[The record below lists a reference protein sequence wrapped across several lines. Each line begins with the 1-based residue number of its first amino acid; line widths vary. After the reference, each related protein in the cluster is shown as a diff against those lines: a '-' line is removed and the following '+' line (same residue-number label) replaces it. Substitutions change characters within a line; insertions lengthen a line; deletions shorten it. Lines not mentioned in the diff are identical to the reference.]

1 MILHFFA
8 RPLSAAALFVLTALL
23 TFGCS
28 GSKNVSSLSVQQPIS
43 IDGDFD
49 DWPSSA
55 LRSTLIDD
63 FDVAIANDDRYVYIG
78 VNFRN
83 NRTWQMA
90 RDHGFRMFF
99 DNGNQL
105 RRSFGIV
112 FPTGIVESLGDYPG
126 ARQNYLEN
134 PGWQNMPDNQRL
146 VQQAEQQLGERVQ
159 VIRRTER
166 RDRIRPSLV
175 SRERLEANGI
185 LTGASGSSR
194 VMSIEVRIPIDD
206 GSGDFFAI
214 TPDNNGR
221 FYIDFEIEPMSY
233 EEITGENPTFETV
246 ETADR
251 RDPTGRSTRTRQQL
265 SVSNPRLYAQLS
277 YIFQERVRVTLS
289 REE

>member
-1 MILHFFA
+1 MTAFSVPKYFVFLLLPA
-8 RPLSAAALFVLTALL
+8 LVWLLAA
-23 TFGCS
+23 CS
-28 GSKNVSSLSVQQPIS
+28 GPRQVSSLALAEPVT
-43 IDGDFD
+43 IDGDFN
-49 DWPSSA
+49 DWPSAA
-55 LRSTLIDD
+55 LNSNLIDD
-63 FDVAIANDDRYVYIG
+63 FDVAIGNDDRFVYIA

-112 FPTGIVESLGDYPG
+112 FPTGIVEALGDFPG
-126 ARQNYLEN
+126 ARQSYLEN
-134 PGWQNMPDNQRL
+134 PGWQNMPENQRL

-166 RDRIRPSLV
+166 RDRIRPTLV
-175 SRERLEANGI
+175 STERLEANGI
-185 LTGASGSSR
+185 LVGVSGSSR
-194 VMSIEVRIPIDD
+194 VMSLEVRIPLDD

-221 FYIDFEIEPMSY
+221 FYIDFEIEPLSY

-251 RDPTGRSTRTRQQL
+251 RDPTGRQTRTRQQL

-289 REE
+289 EQN